1 MVHRLHWC
9 LMKYR
14 IPLGRNDSGSRTAS
28 GVASRRLCIV
38 SPDRP
43 LSAAS
48 IAALKTTLGPGEEL
62 EIIVDRRGDGTATHQ
77 PPIERRHH
85 PDLDQ
90 ALERDGFAIV
100 PPETLGP
107 APHGRL
113 KLPRVP
119 LIPPIARLALK
130 DAAAR
135 ELERTLGLKRRR
147 TAPLARWLIVAG
159 PVSAI

>member
-14 IPLGRNDSGSRTAS
+14 IPLGRTDGGTRTAS
-28 GVASRRLCIV
+28 GVAFRRLCIV

-48 IAALKTTLGPGEEL
+48 IATLKTTLGPGEEL
-62 EIIVDRRGDGTATHQ
+62 EIIVDRRGDGSPTHQ

-85 PDLDQ
+85 PDVEQ

-100 PPETLGP
+100 PTEIPRP
-107 APHGRL
+107 ASRG
-113 KLPRVP
+113 
-119 LIPPIARLALK
+119 
-130 DAAAR
+130 
-135 ELERTLGLKRRR
+135 GLK
-147 TAPLARWLIVAG
+147 
-159 PVSAI
+159 